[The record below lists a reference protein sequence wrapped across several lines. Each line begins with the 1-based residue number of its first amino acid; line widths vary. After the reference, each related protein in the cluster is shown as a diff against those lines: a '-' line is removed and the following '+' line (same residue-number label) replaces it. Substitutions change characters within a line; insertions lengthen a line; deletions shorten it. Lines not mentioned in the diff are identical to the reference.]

1 MKPLCELVSGQ
12 VLPTIRAMVVKDL
25 VRRYELSQVEVAK
38 KLGITQPAVSQ
49 YLSALRGKRELE
61 KKLMKSIGRDIR
73 SLADDVARGKLSQ
86 ADVVKRYCAICSLM
100 KKKGIFQDFGSS

>member
-61 KKLMKSIGRDIR
+61 KKLMKSIGSDIK
-73 SLADDVARGKLSQ
+73 SLVDDVASGKLSQ
-86 ADVVKRYCAICSLM
+86 ADVVRRYCAICSRM
-100 KKKGIFQDFGSS
+100 KKKGIFQDFGTS

>member
-49 YLSALRGKRELE
+49 YLSALRGKSELE

-73 SLADDVARGKLSQ
+73 SLADDVANGRLSQ
-86 ADVVKRYCAICSLM
+86 ADVVRRYCAICGLI
-100 KKKGIFQDFGSS
+100 KRKGIFQDFGSS

>member
-25 VRRYELSQVEVAK
+25 VKRYELSQVEVAK

-61 KKLMKSIGRDIR
+61 KKLMKSIGDDIR
-73 SLADDVARGKLSQ
+73 SLADDVASGKLSQ
-86 ADVVKRYCAICSLM
+86 ADVVRRYCAICSLM
-100 KKKGIFQDFGSS
+100 KKKGIFQDFGSG

>member
-25 VRRYELSQVEVAK
+25 VKRYELSQVEVAK

-61 KKLMKSIGRDIR
+61 KKLMKSIGDDIR
-73 SLADDVARGKLSQ
+73 SLADDVAGGKLSQ
-86 ADVVKRYCAICSLM
+86 AAVVRRYCAICSLM